1 MAQRDIRR
9 NVFRQI
15 ISNELDSDVFSGF
28 ASKLLKSG
36 ITSFKLDDYNR
47 VLDRLST
54 ELINSVGDLTPRI
67 VSSNFI
73 DTALILSQ
81 EDANRISMNL
91 ADSANSID
99 SGTAIPG
106 MRNRFLLTTFAPVF
120 DHVLNPSNLK
130 PENKNQVYYRGK
142 LEVGTQLY
150 KKDTNDQPIS
160 PFYSPT
166 SYYMIESFEQGRDV
180 DLESYLAGADAD
192 YLQQVFDDFTQLKNN
207 PLSYAL
213 LPGPNLVLTALI
225 DGVYNDVSAYNNTDF
240 TGGIL
245 EVDSD
250 GKVVALY
257 RTEGNYTA
265 NDEWFNPPA
274 GTFIE
279 KVFDNTGLLI
289 TL

>member
-99 SGTAIPG
+99 SGTAIFQGP
-106 MRNRFLLTTFAPVF
+106 RYRFLFTTFAPAF

-207 PLSYAL
+207 PLSGFGN
-213 LPGPNLVLTALI
+213 PGLMLNI
-225 DGVYNDVSAYNNTDF
+225 DSQYNDVSAYNNTDF